1 MTQRLTQEQ
10 LSQIVTEVEGLQVR
24 REAELDQQQ
33 IREILQELNL
43 PPELLDEALIQ
54 LNRRQALEVQQRR
67 NRWITSG
74 VVAVVVVAMSA
85 TGFAYASTI
94 FFMQQQNSA
103 LSGVSAQQDRI
114 TLVQNSS
121 GDLKTISRQT
131 NPEVLYRVTLKDTPL
146 GKKLALSC
154 NWIDPS
160 GQIVKQNNYQTREI
174 NTSVWDTQCRYTI
187 NPAVTAGNWKV
198 QMFLEGRQISDETFE
213 VK

>member
-33 IREILQELNL
+33 VREILQELNL

-54 LNRRQALEVQQRR
+54 LNRRQALEIQQRR

-74 VVAVVVVAMSA
+74 VVAAVAIA
-85 TGFAYASTI
+85 IASTI
-94 FFMQQQNSA
+94 FFMQQQNSV
-103 LSGVSAQQDRI
+103 LSRVFAQQDRI

-121 GDLKTISRQT
+121 GDLKTISRQS
-131 NPEVLYRVTLKDTPL
+131 NPEVSYHVTLKDAPL

-154 NWIDPS
+154 NWTDPS
-160 GQIVKQNNYQTREI
+160 GQIVKQNSYQTREI

-187 NPAVTAGNWKV
+187 NPAATVGNWKV
-198 QMFLEGRQISDETFE
+198 QMFLEGRPISDETFE

>member
-10 LSQIVTEVEGLQVR
+10 LSQIVREVEGLQVR

-33 IREILQELNL
+33 VKEILQELNL

-67 NRWITSG
+67 NRWIASG
-74 VVAVVVVAMSA
+74 VVAVLVILS
-85 TGFAYASTI
+85 ASTI
-94 FFMQQQNSA
+94 FFIQQQNSV
-103 LSGVSAQQDRI
+103 LSRVSAQQDRI
-114 TLVQNSS
+114 TLVSNTG

-131 NPEVLYRVTLKDTPL
+131 NPEVFYRVTLKDAPL

-154 NWIDPS
+154 NWVDPS

-187 NPAVTAGNWKV
+187 NSAATVGNWKV

-213 VK
+213 VR

>member
-33 IREILQELNL
+33 VREILQELNL

-54 LNRRQALEVQQRR
+54 LNRRQALEVQQNK
-67 NRWITSG
+67 NRWIISG
-74 VVAVVVVAMSA
+74 VVAVVLVAI
-85 TGFAYASTI
+85 ASTI
-94 FFMQQQNSA
+94 FFMQQQNST
-103 LSGVSAQQDRI
+103 LSRVSAQQDRL
-114 TLVQNSS
+114 TVVENSS
-121 GDLKTISRQT
+121 GDLKAISRQT
-131 NPEVLYRVTLKDTPL
+131 NPEVSYRVTLKDAPL

-187 NPAVTAGNWKV
+187 NPAATVGNWKV

>member
-33 IREILQELNL
+33 VREILQELNL

-67 NRWITSG
+67 NRWIASG
-74 VVAVVVVAMSA
+74 VVALLIILS
-85 TGFAYASTI
+85 ASTI
-94 FFMQQQNSA
+94 FFIGQQNSV
-103 LSGVSAQQDRI
+103 LSRVSAQQDRI
-114 TLVQNSS
+114 TLVQNTG

-131 NPEVLYRVTLKDTPL
+131 NPEVFYRVTLKDAPL

-160 GQIVKQNNYQTREI
+160 GQIVKQNKYQTREI

-187 NPAVTAGNWKV
+187 NQAATIGNWQV
-198 QMFLEGRQISDETFE
+198 QMFVEGRQISDETFE

>member
-24 REAELDQQQ
+24 REAELDQQE

-43 PPELLDEALIQ
+43 PPDLLDEALIQ
-54 LNRRQALEVQQRR
+54 LNRRQALEVQQHR

-74 VVAVVVVAMSA
+74 VVAVVVVAI
-85 TGFAYASTI
+85 ASTI

-131 NPEVLYRVTLKDTPL
+131 NPEVLYRVTLKDAPL
-146 GKKLALSC
+146 GKKLPLSC

-187 NPAVTAGNWKV
+187 NPAATVGNWKV

>member
-10 LSQIVTEVEGLQVR
+10 LSQIVTEVEGLQLR

-43 PPELLDEALIQ
+43 PPELLNEALIQ

-74 VVAVVVVAMSA
+74 VVAVVVVAII
-85 TGFAYASTI
+85 STI
-94 FFMQQQNSA
+94 FFIQQQNST
-103 LSGVSAQQDRI
+103 LSRVSAQKDRI
-114 TLVQNSS
+114 TLIQDNG

-131 NPEVLYRVTLKDTPL
+131 NPEVLYHVTLKDAPL

-187 NPAVTAGNWKV
+187 NPTVTVGSWQV
-198 QMFLEGRQISDETFE
+198 QMLLEGRQISDATFE

>member
-33 IREILQELNL
+33 VREILQELNL

-67 NRWITSG
+67 NRWIASG
-74 VVAVVVVAMSA
+74 VVALLIILS
-85 TGFAYASTI
+85 ASTI
-94 FFMQQQNSA
+94 FFIGQQNSA
-103 LSGVSAQQDRI
+103 LSRVSAQQDRI
-114 TLVQNSS
+114 TLVQNTG

-131 NPEVLYRVTLKDTPL
+131 NPEVFYRVTLKDAPL

-154 NWIDPS
+154 NWVDPS
-160 GQIVKQNNYQTREI
+160 GQIVKQNKYQTREI

-187 NPAVTAGNWKV
+187 NPAATVGNWQV
-198 QMFLEGRQISDETFE
+198 QMFVEGRQISDETFE

>member
-33 IREILQELNL
+33 VREILQELNL

-54 LNRRQALEVQQRR
+54 LNRRQAVEVQQRR
-67 NRWITSG
+67 NRWIASG
-74 VVAVVVVAMSA
+74 VVALLIILS
-85 TGFAYASTI
+85 ASTI
-94 FFMQQQNSA
+94 FFIRQQNSA
-103 LSGVSAQQDRI
+103 LSRVSAQQDRI
-114 TLVQNSS
+114 TLVQNTG

-131 NPEVLYRVTLKDTPL
+131 NPEVFYRVTLKDAPL

-160 GQIVKQNNYQTREI
+160 GQIVKQNKYQTREI

-187 NPAVTAGNWKV
+187 NSAATVGNWQV
-198 QMFLEGRQISDETFE
+198 QMFVEGRQISDETFE

>member
-24 REAELDQQQ
+24 REAELDQQE

-43 PPELLDEALIQ
+43 PPDLLDEALIQ
-54 LNRRQALEVQQRR
+54 LNRRQALEVQQHRS
-67 NRWITSG
+67 RWITSG
-74 VVAVVVVAMSA
+74 VVAVVVVAI
-85 TGFAYASTI
+85 ASTI

-131 NPEVLYRVTLKDTPL
+131 NPEVLYRVTLKDAPL
-146 GKKLALSC
+146 GKKLPLSC

-187 NPAVTAGNWKV
+187 NPAATVGNWKV

>member
-1 MTQRLTQEQ
+1 MTQRLTKKQ
-10 LSQIVTEVEGLQVR
+10 LSQIVTEVEGLQLR

-33 IREILQELNL
+33 VREILQELNL
-43 PPELLDEALIQ
+43 PPELLNEALIQ

-74 VVAVVVVAMSA
+74 VVAVIVVVI
-85 TGFAYASTI
+85 ASTI
-94 FFMQQQNSA
+94 FFMQQQNST
-103 LSGVSAQQDRI
+103 LSRVSAQQDRI
-114 TLVQNSS
+114 TLTQDNG

-131 NPEVLYRVTLKDTPL
+131 NPQVLYRVTLKDSPL

-187 NPAVTAGNWKV
+187 NPTATVGNWKV
-198 QMFLEGRQISDETFE
+198 QMFLENRQISDATFE

>member
-10 LSQIVTEVEGLQVR
+10 LSQIVTEVESLQVR

-33 IREILQELNL
+33 VREILQELNL

-74 VVAVVVVAMSA
+74 VVAVVVVAI
-85 TGFAYASTI
+85 ASTI
-94 FFMQQQNSA
+94 FFMQQQNSV
-103 LSGVSAQQDRI
+103 LSRVSAQQDGI

-121 GDLKTISRQT
+121 GNLKTISRQN
-131 NPEVLYRVTLKDTPL
+131 NPEVLYRVTLKDAPL

-174 NTSVWDTQCRYTI
+174 NTSVWDTQCRYII
-187 NPAVTAGNWKV
+187 NPAATVGNWKV

>member
-10 LSQIVTEVEGLQVR
+10 LSQIVTEVEGLQLR

-33 IREILQELNL
+33 VREILQELNL

-67 NRWITSG
+67 NRWIISG
-74 VVAVVVVAMSA
+74 VVAVLVIL
-85 TGFAYASTI
+85 GASTI
-94 FFMQQQNSA
+94 FFMQQQSST
-103 LSGVSAQQDRI
+103 LSRVSAQQDRI
-114 TLVQNSS
+114 TLTQDNG
-121 GDLKTISRQT
+121 GDLKTVSRQT
-131 NPEVLYRVTLKDTPL
+131 NPEVFYRVTLKDAPL

-160 GQIVKQNNYQTREI
+160 GQIVKQNTYQTREI

-187 NPAVTAGNWKV
+187 NPAATVGNWKV
-198 QMFLEGRQISDETFE
+198 QMLLEGRQISDETFE

>member
-10 LSQIVTEVEGLQVR
+10 LSQIVTEVEGLQLR

-33 IREILQELNL
+33 VREILQELNL
-43 PPELLDEALIQ
+43 PPELLNEALIQ

-67 NRWITSG
+67 HRWITSG
-74 VVAVVVVAMSA
+74 VVAIVVVVI
-85 TGFAYASTI
+85 ASTI
-94 FFMQQQNSA
+94 FFMQQQSST
-103 LSGVSAQQDRI
+103 LSRVSAQQDRI
-114 TLVQNSS
+114 TLTQDNG

-131 NPEVLYRVTLKDTPL
+131 NPEVLYRVTLKDVPL
-146 GKKLALSC
+146 GQKLALSC

-187 NPAVTAGNWKV
+187 NPAAIVGNWQV
-198 QMFLEGRQISDETFE
+198 QMFLKGRQISDETFE

>member
-10 LSQIVTEVEGLQVR
+10 LAQIVTEVEGLQVR

-33 IREILQELNL
+33 VKEILQELNL

-74 VVAVVVVAMSA
+74 VVAFLVILSA
-85 TGFAYASTI
+85 SAI
-94 FFMQQQNSA
+94 FFIQRQNSA
-103 LSGVSAQQDRI
+103 LSRVSAQQDRI
-114 TLVQNSS
+114 TLVSNTG
-121 GDLKTISRQT
+121 GDLKTVSRQT
-131 NPEVLYRVTLKDTPL
+131 NPEILYRVTLKDAPL

-154 NWIDPS
+154 NWIDPN
-160 GQIVKQNNYQTREI
+160 GQIVKQNSYQTREI

-187 NPAVTAGNWKV
+187 NPAATVGNWKV

>member
-10 LSQIVTEVEGLQVR
+10 LSQIVTEVEGLQMR

-33 IREILQELNL
+33 VREILQELNL

-74 VVAVVVVAMSA
+74 VVAVVIVAI
-85 TGFAYASTI
+85 ASTI
-94 FFMQQQNSA
+94 FFMQQHNST
-103 LSGVSAQQDRI
+103 LSRVSAQQDRI
-114 TLVQNSS
+114 TLVQNS
-121 GDLKTISRQT
+121 GDDLKTVSRQT
-131 NPEVLYRVTLKDTPL
+131 NPEVFYRVTLKDAPL

-187 NPAVTAGNWKV
+187 NPAATVGNWKV

>member
-10 LSQIVTEVEGLQVR
+10 LSQIVTEVEGLQLR

-33 IREILQELNL
+33 VREILQELNL

-74 VVAVVVVAMSA
+74 VVAVVMVAI
-85 TGFAYASTI
+85 ASTI
-94 FFMQQQNSA
+94 FFIQQQNSA
-103 LSGVSAQQDRI
+103 LSRVSAQQDRI
-114 TLVQNSS
+114 TLVQDSG

-131 NPEVLYRVTLKDTPL
+131 NPEVLYRVTLKDAPL

-160 GQIVKQNNYQTREI
+160 GQIVKQNSYQTREI

-187 NPAVTAGNWKV
+187 NPAATVGNWKV